1 MAPRTNRTIILVNP
15 QAGGG
20 QALKIARAARD
31 YLARVGHPAHFE
43 EARSAE
49 ELREKARQA
58 AEAGCRRIVALGGDG
73 TVHHIINAV
82 RHTPQMSEA
91 PSRKAGQGEPMSGA
105 IGIIPCG
112 SGDDFADNL
121 GLPRD
126 PLAACNVLLRGQ
138 VRRVDAAQIG
148 AEVYACI
155 GGIGLDSVANR
166 RANEA
171 PGWLRGQS
179 RYVLAALSTLPDFRP
194 MRFELRVDGKRISG
208 EMTSVLVANARSFG
222 SGLCVAPR
230 ARLDDGLL
238 DVCLFRA
245 MSRARMLEIL
255 PRAIR
260 GEHLGEPEVEYF
272 QAREIEIQTDPP
284 GDYYADGDFM
294 ARSPVKIR
302 VLEKAL
308 PMLVPAK
315 GAAP

>member
-1 MAPRTNRTIILVNP
+1 MAPSIDRTVILVNP

-20 QALKIARAARD
+20 QTLKIARTARD
-31 YLARVGHPAHFE
+31 YLTQVGYAADFE
-43 EARSAE
+43 EASSAE
-49 ELREKARQA
+49 ELRQKARQA

-73 TVHHIINAV
+73 TVHHVINAV
-82 RHTPQMSEA
+82 RHTPQMGA
-91 PSRKAGQGEPMSGA
+91 AMGGA

-126 PLAACNVLLRGQ
+126 PLAACNVLLNGR
-138 VRRVDAAQIG
+138 VRRVDAAEVG

-166 RANEA
+166 RANLL
-171 PGWLRGQS
+171 PGWLRGQF
-179 RYVLAALSTLPDFRP
+179 RYVLAALRTLVDFRP
-194 MRFELRVDGKRISG
+194 MDFELRADGKLLTG
-208 EMTSVLVANARSFG
+208 KMTSVIVANARSFG
-222 SGLCVAPR
+222 SGLRVAPG

-245 MSRARMLEIL
+245 MSRARMLEVL
-255 PRAIR
+255 PRAIH

-272 QAREIEIQTDPP
+272 QAREIEINTDPP

-308 PMLVPAK
+308 PMLVPAR
-315 GAAP
+315 GAAQ

>member
-1 MAPRTNRTIILVNP
+1 MAPLTDRTVILVNP
-15 QAGGG
+15 EAGGG
-20 QALKIARAARD
+20 QATKIARAARD
-31 YLARVGHPAHFE
+31 YLAQVGYAADFE
-43 EARSAE
+43 EASSAE

-73 TVHHIINAV
+73 TVYHVINAV
-82 RHTPQMSEA
+82 RHTPQMGA
-91 PSRKAGQGEPMSGA
+91 AMGGA

-112 SGDDFADNL
+112 SGDDFASNL

-126 PLAACNVLLRGQ
+126 PLAACNVLLNGR
-138 VRRVDAAQIG
+138 VRRVDAAEVG

-166 RANEA
+166 RANLL
-171 PGWLRGQS
+171 PGWLRGQF
-179 RYVLAALSTLPDFRP
+179 RYVLAALRTLVDFQP
-194 MRFELRVDGKRISG
+194 MDFELRADGKMLAG
-208 EMTSVLVANARSFG
+208 KMTSVIVANARSFG
-222 SGLCVAPR
+222 SGLRVAPR

-245 MSRARMLEIL
+245 MSRARMLEVL
-255 PRAIR
+255 PRAIH
-260 GEHLGEPEVEYF
+260 GEHLSEPEVKYF
-272 QAREIEIQTDPP
+272 QAREIEINTDPP

-308 PMLVPAK
+308 PLLVPFQLSERITS
-315 GAAP
+315 